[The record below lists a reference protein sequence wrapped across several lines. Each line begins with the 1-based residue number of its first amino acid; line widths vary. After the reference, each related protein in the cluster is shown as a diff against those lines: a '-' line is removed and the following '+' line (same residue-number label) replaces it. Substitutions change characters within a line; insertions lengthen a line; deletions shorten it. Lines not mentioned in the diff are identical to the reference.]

1 MATDVITPEAV
12 EAALA
17 ALFKAAEQERQT
29 SLRQAVE
36 VRQLEAHTL
45 RQEKDMLLKTLPA
58 DHPRVVALERMAQG
72 AEEVAAWAQ
81 ETVERSERH
90 PDVRPGDW
98 VVLGRVMAADGKA
111 AAGLV
116 VKIIDQEQKF
126 AKRLGQTSTDS
137 QGEFFLSYHA
147 EEFADLFKAN
157 PTLSLMVL
165 DASGRTVFT
174 SQQAF
179 HAEQGRVEQFEVR
192 LSGTV
197 SSLTGRGERR
207 PPRKRAR

>member
-12 EAALA
+12 EAAVR

-29 SLRQAVE
+29 SVRQAVE
-36 VRQLEAHTL
+36 VRQLEAQTL

-72 AEEVAAWAQ
+72 AEEVAAWAK
-81 ETVERSERH
+81 ETAERSERH

-98 VVLGRVMAADGKA
+98 VVLGRVLAADGKA

-116 VKIIDQEQKF
+116 VKIFDREQKF

-137 QGEFFLSYHA
+137 QGEFFLGYHA
-147 EEFADLFKAN
+147 EEYADLFKAN
-157 PTLSLMVL
+157 PALFLMVL
-165 DASGRTVFT
+165 DAFGKALFT
-174 SQQAF
+174 SQEAF
-179 HAEQGRVEQFEVR
+179 HAEPGRVEQFEVR
-192 LSGTV
+192 MRETV
-197 SSLTGRGERR
+197 SPSTGGRR
-207 PPRKRAR
+207 PRRRRDR

>member
-1 MATDVITPEAV
+1 MATDAITPEAV

-17 ALFKAAEQERQT
+17 ALFKAAEQERRD

-36 VRQLEAHTL
+36 VRQAEAQTL
-45 RQEKDMLLKTLPA
+45 RQERDMLLKTLPA

-72 AEEVAAWAQ
+72 AEEVAIWAK
-81 ETVERSERH
+81 ETAERSERH
-90 PDVRPGDW
+90 PDARPGDW

-116 VKIIDQEQKF
+116 VKIFDQEQKF
-126 AKRLGQTSTDS
+126 AKRLGQTSTDG
-137 QGEFFLSYHA
+137 QGEFFLGYHA

-157 PTLSLMVL
+157 PTLFLMVL
-165 DASGRTVFT
+165 DASGKALFT

-179 HAEQGRVEQFEVR
+179 HAEQGRVEQFDVR

-197 SSLTGRGERR
+197 ASLAPGGEARPARR
-207 PPRKRAR
+207 RAR